1 MKIMRSILGA
11 RLLEDQLPPPL
22 MWAGAPPKVVVDSS
36 SSSRYTRRSIETL
49 VVVLAVIT
57 IVGVLAG
64 FVARLCGGRH
74 LGDNGEYDIE
84 GWVEKKC
91 RSCID
96 GGVPPQPTPAPQPK
110 PPATEEAKK

>member
-1 MKIMRSILGA
+1 MKNMSTILKA
-11 RLLEDQLPPPL
+11 RLLEDQFPPPL
-22 MWAGAPPKVVVDSS
+22 MWAGAPPKVAVDSS

-49 VVVLAVIT
+49 VVVLAVII
-57 IVGVLAG
+57 IVGVIAG
-64 FVARLCGGRH
+64 FFARLCGGRH

-96 GGVPPQPTPAPQPK
+96 GGLPPQPTPAQQPK
-110 PPATEEAKK
+110 AGTEEAKK

>member
-1 MKIMRSILGA
+1 MKSMRSILKA

-22 MWAGAPPKVVVDSS
+22 MWAGAPPKVAVDAS
-36 SSSRYTRRSIETL
+36 SSSRYTHRSIETL

-57 IVGVLAG
+57 IAGVIAG

-74 LGDNGEYDIE
+74 LGDSGEYDIE

-96 GGVPPQPTPAPQPK
+96 SGLPPPQPSPQPK
-110 PPATEEAKK
+110 PPATEETK